1 MVAQVKQT
9 HYCRVEGNDK
19 CVVAMTID
27 MDGVPFS
34 DCFVVEIR
42 WVATRSGKN
51 DLNVQ
56 VGLFVNFIK
65 STMYAILNCAK
76 AFTSCFVTDTIVII
90 FKQARRQDPE
100 RNDRSDDATA
110 NGSV

>member
-1 MVAQVKQT
+1 MQSKPVVAQVKQT

-27 MDGVPFS
+27 MNGVPFS
-34 DCFVVEIR
+34 DCFLVEIR

-65 STMYAILNCAK
+65 STM
-76 AFTSCFVTDTIVII
+76 
-90 FKQARRQDPE
+90 
-100 RNDRSDDATA
+100 
-110 NGSV
+110 